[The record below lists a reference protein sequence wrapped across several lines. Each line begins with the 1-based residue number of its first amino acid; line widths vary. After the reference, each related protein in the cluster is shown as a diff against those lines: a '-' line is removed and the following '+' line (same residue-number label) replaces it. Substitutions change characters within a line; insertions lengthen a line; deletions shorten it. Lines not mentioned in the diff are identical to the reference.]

1 MKAYDHT
8 NRNSA
13 ERLGKGM
20 SKRFLAAAVTVAA
33 VVLLVVVLF
42 FLLREP
48 IIERLYPIEYEP
60 LVEQYA
66 QDNGIDPILV
76 YAVIYTESRFQPN
89 AESNIGARG
98 LMQITE
104 ETFDWVKYR
113 LDDPEDLTFDK
124 MYDPETNIRYG
135 TYLLGYLNKEF
146 KNQKSILC
154 AYHAGI
160 NIVKKWMSS
169 KEYSLN
175 GVDLDKIPY
184 KDTAHYV
191 DKVEKAINIYSER
204 IQ

>member
-1 MKAYDHT
+1 
-8 NRNSA
+8 
-13 ERLGKGM
+13 M
-20 SKRFLAAAVTVAA
+20 SKRFLAAAITVA
-33 VVLLVVVLF
+33 VVILVVVVLF

-48 IIERLYPIEYEP
+48 IIEQLYPVEYEQ
-60 LVEQYA
+60 LVKQYA
-66 QDNGIDPILV
+66 QINDIEPTLV
-76 YAVIYTESRFQPN
+76 YAVIYTESCFKPE

-98 LMQITE
+98 LMQLTE

-113 LDDPEDLTFDK
+113 LHDPEELTFDK

-135 TYLLGYLNKEF
+135 TYLLGYLKKEYGSQR
-146 KNQKSILC
+146 NILC

-160 NIVKKWMSS
+160 NIVKKWLAN

-175 GVDLDKIPY
+175 GADLDKIPY

-204 IQ
+204 K